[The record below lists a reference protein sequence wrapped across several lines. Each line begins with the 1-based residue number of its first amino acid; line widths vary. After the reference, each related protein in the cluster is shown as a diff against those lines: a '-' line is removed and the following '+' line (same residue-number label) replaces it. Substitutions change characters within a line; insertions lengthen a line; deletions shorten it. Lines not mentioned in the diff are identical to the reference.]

1 MSGFRCRLVT
11 CSVLLLLLLVGVAV
25 IGAAGVQSVATATS
39 GASAAAEQATRNLTL
54 GVAVAGMVVVAG
66 AWWLVRLV
74 TTGLRELHELLD
86 AGAGGDL
93 ARRGRD
99 TRRDEFGELVRRY
112 GVMADSLSTTVGTV
126 AVGSSGLAAGAEEL
140 TVAAAEI
147 HSSATETAERSEVVA
162 AAAEQVSSNVRTV
175 AAATEEMSSSIR
187 EIAQSTSTAVGI
199 ASSAVSTARTANSTV
214 ARLGSS
220 SVEIGN
226 VVKLIT
232 SIAEQTNLLAL
243 NATIEAA
250 RAGEAGK
257 GFAVVAGEV
266 KDLARE
272 TAQATEDIGRRIEA
286 IQTDSQAA
294 ADAISE
300 VSGIIERIN
309 ATQQTIASAV
319 EEQTATTNE
328 ISRNISEA
336 AQGADGIAESISAVA
351 KAAAAA
357 REGVGQTLALS
368 DDLSRTSMDL
378 VRTAAH
384 FTVSAEVAGS
394 AGTSVRGQITK
405 AIGAHG
411 DWKRRL
417 ASAVAR
423 RSHDEDV
430 ATVGRSDACE
440 FGRWLRDLQPGTAD
454 EHAHREAGSL
464 HAQFHR
470 EAARVLTLISG
481 GDVAAAATAIAPGG
495 DFAEASRRLTRV
507 MLDWRHSQPAA
518 AA

>member
-1 MSGFRCRLVT
+1 M
-11 CSVLLLLLLVGVAV
+11 LLLLLLVGVAV
-25 IGAAGVQSVATATS
+25 IGTVGVHSVATATS

-54 GVAVAGMVVVAG
+54 GVVVAGVVVAVG

-74 TTGLRELHELLD
+74 TTGVRELHELLE

-93 ARRGRD
+93 TKRGRD
-99 TRRDEFGELVRRY
+99 TRRDEFGALVGRY

-147 HSSATETAERSEVVA
+147 HSSATETAERSEVLA

-175 AAATEEMSSSIR
+175 AAATEEMSASIR

-199 ASSAVSTARTANSTV
+199 AAGAVSTARTANSTV

-220 SVEIGN
+220 STEIGN

-286 IQTDSQAA
+286 IQADSQAA
-294 ADAISE
+294 ADAIAE
-300 VSGIIERIN
+300 VTGVIERIN
-309 ATQQTIASAV
+309 ETQQTIATAV

-378 VRTAAH
+378 VRTAAR
-384 FTVSAEVAGS
+384 FTVSAEAG
-394 AGTSVRGQITK
+394 AATASVRGQITK

-423 RSHDEDV
+423 RSHSEDV
-430 ATVGRSDACE
+430 ATVGRSDACA
-440 FGRWLRDLQPGTAD
+440 FGRWLRDLQPGAAD

-470 EAARVLTLISG
+470 EAARVLTLISS
-481 GDVAAAATAIAPGG
+481 GDVAAAATAIEPGG
-495 DFAEASRRLTRV
+495 SFAEASRRLTKV
-507 MLDWRHSQPAA
+507 MLDWRHSQPATA
-518 AA
+518 A